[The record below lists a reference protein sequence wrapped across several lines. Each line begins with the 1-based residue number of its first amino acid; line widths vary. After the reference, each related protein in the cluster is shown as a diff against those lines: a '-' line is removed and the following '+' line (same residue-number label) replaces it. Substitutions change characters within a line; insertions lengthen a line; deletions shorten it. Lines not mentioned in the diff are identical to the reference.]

1 MMASN
6 SAALKETEAFL
17 STLPAIPG
25 ERRLA
30 QATMLLSLLVF
41 LVIVPYAKTPLPQ
54 VWAFIPSYESALV
67 VNDLITAA
75 LLFGQFGS
83 FRAKAVYILASG
95 YLFTACIAIAHA
107 LTFPGLFTDT
117 GLLGAGPQTTAWLY
131 IIWHGGFPLFI
142 IAYALMKDQPKS
154 SVQPRYS
161 VHLSIVIGMMAVL
174 ALVAVLT
181 LLTTLGHPLLP
192 AIMAGSHYSPTM
204 IVVISTIWLLSL
216 AALIALK
223 WRRSPSVLDLWL
235 QVVMCTW
242 LCDIALSAV
251 LNGGRFD
258 LGFYAGRIY
267 GLLAASFILLVLL
280 VESGMLYA
288 RLLELATTL
297 RQLTSVDALT
307 GIANRR
313 AFDLA
318 LDSDWRQATRNGSA
332 FSLLLIDVD
341 HFKKFND
348 CYGHIAGD
356 DCLRAVAQTL
366 AGNARRAGDVVA
378 RYGGEEF
385 AVLLPNTDREEAML
399 LAERMCETV
408 RQRNIAHTPSE
419 AAQVTI
425 SVGVATCR
433 PSDKAVLA
441 STLVEAADKALYVA
455 KQSGR
460 NRVAASS

>member
-1 MMASN
+1 MPSN
-6 SAALKETEAFL
+6 REALKETEAFL
-17 STLPAIPG
+17 STLPAVPG

-30 QATMLLSLLVF
+30 QAAMLLSLLVF
-41 LVIVPYAKTPLPQ
+41 LVIAPYAKTPLTQ

-75 LLFGQFGS
+75 LLFGQFSS
-83 FRAKAVYILASG
+83 FRSKAVYILASG
-95 YLFTACIAIAHA
+95 YLFTAFTAIAHA
-107 LTFPGLFTDT
+107 LTFPGLFSES

-131 IIWHGGFPLFI
+131 VVWHGGFPLFI

-154 SVQPRYS
+154 SAQPRYS
-161 VHLSIVIGMMAVL
+161 VHLSIVIGMLAIL
-174 ALVAVLT
+174 ALVAALT
-181 LLTTLGHPLLP
+181 LLVTLGHPLLP
-192 AIMAGSHYSPTM
+192 AIMVGNRYSPTM
-204 IVVISTIWLLSL
+204 LVVISTIWLLSL
-216 AALIALK
+216 AAFAALK

-280 VESGMLYA
+280 IESGMLYT
-288 RLLELATTL
+288 RLLELAATL

-332 FSLLLIDVD
+332 FSLLMIDID
-341 HFKKFND
+341 HFKNFND

-356 DCLRAVAQTL
+356 NCLRAVAQTL

-408 RQRNIAHTPSE
+408 RQRHIAHRQS
-419 AAQVTI
+419 AAEQVTVSI
-425 SVGVATCR
+425 GVASCH
-433 PSDKAVLA
+433 PGDGGAA
-441 STLVEAADKALYVA
+441 ATLVEAADKTLYAA
-455 KQSGR
+455 KQGGR
-460 NRVAASS
+460 NRVASSS